1 MEVSIM
7 DVKSIGNII
16 TNFKSKVI
24 IIDRT
29 GNVLWKSRDMGKL
42 IDIKNIKDI
51 DIDIED
57 IILNKNLKVMLYND
71 SYNLSSILL
80 GNQEKIILIFD
91 LIGDYNDDN
100 TKSYILEEI
109 IERLYDGVLVSDKD
123 GRVVIYNPAMEELEE
138 MESKDMIGEYIWDAY
153 GYGDKN
159 KSEHMG
165 VQSSRIPII
174 NRYKAHAYNNGKPI
188 YKSYSTYPIEKD
200 GEIIGVYS
208 ISKNETKLQSLLSE
222 IVDLKR
228 QFGSKIKD
236 DSDIKFNG
244 TRFTFSDIIGSS
256 TRIKKLIHEAQSISW
271 LNNNILIVG
280 ETGTGKE
287 VFAQSIHN
295 YGKRNREP
303 FIGINCSAIPENLLE
318 SILFGT
324 VKGAFT
330 GAIDS
335 SGLFEEAGEGTLF
348 LDELNSMPI
357 NMQTKLLRVLQEKCV
372 RRVGGKEMYPIR
384 CRVIS
389 AMNEDPYL
397 LIEEGKLRQD
407 LYYRIA
413 GYNLVIPP
421 LRERDND
428 IFDLSKFYISRNNL
442 NMNKNVSKMKEDLK
456 DFMKEYSWPGN
467 IRELEH
473 FIENIMV
480 RTEVGDTYLRRENIP
495 GYLLEVMNSIFKEN
509 KLDNISEYSLE
520 EKINEFEKSLILNS
534 LDNNNWNVTRTAKE
548 LGVTRQSLIY
558 RMKKLDLNRS

>member
-1 MEVSIM
+1 M

-548 LGVTRQSLIY
+548 LNVTRQSLIY

>member
-1 MEVSIM
+1 M

-456 DFMKEYSWPGN
+456 DFMKEYIWPGN

-548 LGVTRQSLIY
+548 LNVTRQSLIY

>member
-1 MEVSIM
+1 M

>member
-1 MEVSIM
+1 M

-91 LIGDYNDDN
+91 LIRDYNDDN

>member
-1 MEVSIM
+1 M

-384 CRVIS
+384 CRVVS

-456 DFMKEYSWPGN
+456 DFMKEYIWPGN

>member
-1 MEVSIM
+1 M

-287 VFAQSIHN
+287 VFAQSIHD

-384 CRVIS
+384 CRVVS

-456 DFMKEYSWPGN
+456 DFMKEYIWPGN

>member
-1 MEVSIM
+1 M

-91 LIGDYNDDN
+91 LIRDYNDDN

-357 NMQTKLLRVLQEKCV
+357 NMQAKLLRVLQEKCV

>member
-1 MEVSIM
+1 M

-495 GYLLEVMNSIFKEN
+495 GYLLEVMNSNFKEN
-509 KLDNISEYSLE
+509 KLENKSVYSLE

-548 LGVTRQSLIY
+548 LNVTRQSLIY

>member
-1 MEVSIM
+1 M

-428 IFDLSKFYISRNNL
+428 IFDLSKFYISKNNL
-442 NMNKNVSKMKEDLK
+442 SMNKNVSKMKEDLK
-456 DFMKEYSWPGN
+456 NFMKEYSWPGN